1 VWIDYADVQ
10 PALKAIGAEPGT
22 HHADGS
28 PRYTVSTIFDPNT
41 NKFVTDSVEI
51 AKYLDKHYT
60 ERPVFLQGSEEE
72 ISQFVQGFIPAFGM
86 VRMIGPLMAS

>member
-28 PRYTVSTIFDPNT
+28 PRYTVPTIFDPNT
-41 NKFVTDSVEI
+41 NKFVTESLEI
-51 AKYLDKHYT
+51 AKYLDQHYT
-60 ERPVFLQGSEEE
+60 ERPVFPQGSEEE
-72 ISQFVQGFIPAFGM
+72 ISKFVQSFIPAFGM
-86 VRMIGPLMAS
+86 VRMFSLLVAS